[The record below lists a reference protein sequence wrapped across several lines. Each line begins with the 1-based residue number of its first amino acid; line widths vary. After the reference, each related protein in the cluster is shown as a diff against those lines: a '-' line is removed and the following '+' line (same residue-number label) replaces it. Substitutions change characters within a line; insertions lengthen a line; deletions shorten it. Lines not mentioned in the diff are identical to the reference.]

1 MATHN
6 SYNYIA
12 ITLNN
17 VNSIK
22 IGETGRNI
30 EERKKELQRKGYI
43 IIKTFDKTTNRA
55 ERLFIESGLRMTLLK
70 KKNTQILK
78 DDYFITSMDTIM
90 DFIENFDNY
99 CEHWL
104 KCSQ

>member
-12 ITLNN
+12 ITLKN

-22 IGETGRNI
+22 IGETGRDI
-30 EERKKELQRKGYI
+30 RERTKELQKNGYI
-43 IIKTFDKTTNRA
+43 IIKTFNKTTNRA
-55 ERLFIESGLRMTLLK
+55 QRLFVESGLRITLLK
-70 KKNTQILK
+70 NQNTQILK
-78 DDYFITSMDTIM
+78 DDYFIASMDVIM
-90 DFIENFDNY
+90 DIIENFDNY

>member
-1 MATHN
+1 MTTYN

-17 VNSIK
+17 INSIK
-22 IGETGRNI
+22 IGETGRDI
-30 EERKKELQRKGYI
+30 KQRTKELQKKGYI
-43 IIKTFDKTTNRA
+43 IVKTFDKTTNRA
-55 ERLFIESGLRMTLLK
+55 QRLFIESGLRMTLLK
-70 KKNTQILK
+70 KENTQILK
-78 DDYFITSMDTIM
+78 DDYFIASMDVIM
-90 DFIENFDNY
+90 DIIENFNNY

>member
-1 MATHN
+1 MAVYN

-12 ITLNN
+12 ITLDNIN
-17 VNSIK
+17 RIK
-22 IGETGRNI
+22 IGETGRDI
-30 EERKKELQRKGYI
+30 EKRKKELQKKRYI

-55 ERLFIESGLRMTLLK
+55 QRLFVESGLRITLLK
-70 KKNTQILK
+70 NENTQIIK
-78 DDYFITSMDTIM
+78 DDYFITSMDVIM
-90 DFIENFDNY
+90 DIIENFHNY

>member
-1 MATHN
+1 MIMNT

-12 ITLNN
+12 ISIRNI
-17 VNSIK
+17 NSIK

-30 EERKKELQRKGYI
+30 EERKKELQKKGYI

-55 ERLFIESGLRMTLLK
+55 QRLFVESGLRITLLK
-70 KKNTQILK
+70 KENTQILK
-78 DDYFITSMDTIM
+78 DDYFIASMDVIM
-90 DFIENFDNY
+90 DIIENFDNY

>member
-1 MATHN
+1 MTTYN

-12 ITLNN
+12 ITLHNI
-17 VNSIK
+17 NSIK
-22 IGETGRNI
+22 IGETGRDI
-30 EERKKELQRKGYI
+30 EERKKELQKKGYI
-43 IIKTFDKTTNRA
+43 IIKTFNKTTNRA
-55 ERLFIESGLRMTLLK
+55 QRLFVESGLRITLLK
-70 KKNTQILK
+70 KENTQIIK

>member
-1 MATHN
+1 MAQYN

-12 ITLNN
+12 INLYNI
-17 VNSIK
+17 NSIK
-22 IGETGRNI
+22 IGETGRDI
-30 EERKKELQRKGYI
+30 EQRKKELQRNKYI

-55 ERLFIESGLRMTLLK
+55 QRLFIESGLRMTLLK
-70 KKNTQILK
+70 NENTQIIN
-78 DDYFITSMDTIM
+78 DDYFTAPMDIIM
-90 DFIENFDNY
+90 DMIEHFDNY

>member
-1 MATHN
+1 MTTHN

-12 ITLNN
+12 ISIRN

-22 IGETGRNI
+22 IGETGRDI
-30 EERKKELQRKGYI
+30 KQRKKELQKKGYI
-43 IIKTFDKTTNRA
+43 IVKTFDKTTNRA
-55 ERLFIESGLRMTLLK
+55 ERLLIESGLRITLLK
-70 KKNTQILK
+70 KENTQILK
-78 DDYFITSMDTIM
+78 DDYFIASMDVIM
-90 DFIENFDNY
+90 DIIENFNNY

>member
-1 MATHN
+1 MTTYN
-6 SYNYIA
+6 NYNYIA
-12 ITLNN
+12 ITLHNI
-17 VNSIK
+17 NSIK

-55 ERLFIESGLRMTLLK
+55 ERLFVESGLRMTLLK
-70 KKNTQILK
+70 NKNTQIIK
-78 DDYFITSMDTIM
+78 DDSFITSMDTIM
-90 DFIENFDNY
+90 DIIENFNNY